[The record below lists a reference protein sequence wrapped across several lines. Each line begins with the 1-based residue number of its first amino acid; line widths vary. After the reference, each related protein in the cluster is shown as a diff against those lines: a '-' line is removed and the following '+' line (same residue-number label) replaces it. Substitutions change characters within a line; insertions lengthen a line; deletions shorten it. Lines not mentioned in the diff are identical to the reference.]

1 MNGREPDDP
10 EDDPV
15 PDPAQLDFS
24 VLEIPILTE
33 VLKIPVVSKA
43 LEPPAPPPTEAS
55 LPPDNQEP
63 DQPL

>member
-1 MNGREPDDP
+1 MNGREPDDS

-33 VLKIPVVSKA
+33 VLETPPLTEV
-43 LEPPAPPPTEAS
+43 LDPPAAVPPTPQA
-55 LPPDNQEP
+55 PDDPEP
-63 DQPL
+63 DQSQ